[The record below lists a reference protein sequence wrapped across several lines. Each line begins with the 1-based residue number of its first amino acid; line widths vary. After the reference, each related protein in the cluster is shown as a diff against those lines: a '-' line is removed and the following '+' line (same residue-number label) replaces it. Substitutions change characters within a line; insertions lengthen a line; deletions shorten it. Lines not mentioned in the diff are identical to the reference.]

1 MRYNI
6 VETIKTRN
14 TMNALTII
22 LLIYVV
28 LDIISNL
35 IIIALMKRKGISLA
49 DLAWRLKWLCKKEEP
64 TEDED
69 YFYDE
74 DEVDDQGYGY

>member
-1 MRYNI
+1 M
-6 VETIKTRN
+6 N
-14 TMNALTII
+14 TLTII
-22 LLIYVV
+22 LLIYVI
-28 LDIISNL
+28 LDIISSL
-35 IIIALMKRKGISLA
+35 ILIVLFKRKGIRLT

-69 YFYDE
+69 YFYDK

>member
-1 MRYNI
+1 
-6 VETIKTRN
+6 
-14 TMNALTII
+14 MNALTII

-49 DLAWRLKWLCKKEEP
+49 DLAWRLKWLCRKEEP

-69 YFYDE
+69 YSYDE

>member
-1 MRYNI
+1 MPYNI
-6 VETIKTRN
+6 VEPIKTRN

>member
-1 MRYNI
+1 MQYNI

-49 DLAWRLKWLCKKEEP
+49 DLAWRLKWLCTKEEP

>member
-1 MRYNI
+1 
-6 VETIKTRN
+6 
-14 TMNALTII
+14 MNALTII
-22 LLIYVV
+22 LLIYVA

-69 YFYDE
+69 YFYDD

>member
-1 MRYNI
+1 MQYNI
-6 VETIKTRN
+6 VETSKNKN
-14 TMNALTII
+14 TMNTLTIV
-22 LLIYVV
+22 LLIYVAF
-28 LDIISNL
+28 DIISNL
-35 IIIALMKRKGISLA
+35 IVIALMKKKGISLA
-49 DLAWRLKWLCKKEEP
+49 ELAWRLKWLCTKEEP